1 MPQVRGVAHHGAKLT
16 EAQVIEI
23 RGRHAAGEAL
33 KSLHVAFPQCSKV
46 NLHHIVT
53 GKIWAHLLKV
63 AS

>member
-1 MPQVRGVAHHGAKLT
+1 MPTIRGTAHHAAKLT

-23 RGRHAAGEAL
+23 RSRHAAGEAL

-63 AS
+63 AA